1 MRLIL
6 VRHGQTS
13 ANVNRAL
20 DTAEPGA
27 PLTRLGHD
35 QARLVAEALVGEGV
49 SGIFTSHLMRT
60 RQTARPLAQRLGI
73 EPVALPGLRE
83 IIAAD
88 LEMRS
93 DLDSIIAYHSVADA
107 WAHGDLDRR
116 MPGGENGHEVFARY
130 NAAIAEARTSVGD
143 GVAVFFSHGAIIR
156 TWAAHHARNVT
167 PAFATSRIL
176 ENTGRVVLDE
186 TADGWRVRSWMEEI
200 LEG

>member
-60 RQTARPLAQRLGI
+60 RQTARPLAQRLGAKHCLTLGT
-73 EPVALPGLRE
+73 EGDGSLMNLT
-83 IIAAD
+83 AD
-88 LEMRS
+88 QPAPFANAPRS
-93 DLDSIIAYHSVADA
+93 DDDIC
-107 WAHGDLDRR
+107 
-116 MPGGENGHEVFARY
+116 
-130 NAAIAEARTSVGD
+130 AILG
-143 GVAVFFSHGAIIR
+143 
-156 TWAAHHARNVT
+156 
-167 PAFATSRIL
+167 
-176 ENTGRVVLDE
+176 
-186 TADGWRVRSWMEEI
+186 
-200 LEG
+200 